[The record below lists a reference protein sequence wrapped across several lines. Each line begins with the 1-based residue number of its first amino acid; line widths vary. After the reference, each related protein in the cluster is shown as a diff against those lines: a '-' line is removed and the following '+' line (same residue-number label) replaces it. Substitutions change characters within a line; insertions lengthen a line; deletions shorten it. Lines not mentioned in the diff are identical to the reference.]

1 MTHDP
6 KKKVWTRIPDMIYVR
21 GDTEA
26 VATDGALIVAE
37 RYRVCNVIERYSPQ
51 NNVWKTVNGSIATE
65 DSDEDCWGFLHP

>member
-51 NNVWKTVNGSIATE
+51 NNVWETITTMILSN
-65 DSDEDCWGFLHP
+65 

>member
-1 MTHDP
+1 
-6 KKKVWTRIPDMIYVR
+6 MIYVR

-51 NNVWKTVNGSIATE
+51 NNVWETVNGSIATE
-65 DSDEDCWGFLHP
+65 DSDEDCWGFLHPQQEIYSK

>member
-6 KKKVWTRIPDMIYVR
+6 MKLWTRIPDMIHVR

-51 NNVWKTVNGSIATE
+51 NNVWETVNGSIATE
-65 DSDEDCWGFLHP
+65 DSDNSK